1 MSFIKLAKTLIQN
14 KMWASQ
20 IEYFKR
26 ERIPNGISFTYKD
39 NGTLKFTVVIRSV
52 SKALVDNVNI
62 LNTDVSIVL
71 DAISLNAS
79 PTIDDLIN
87 INGSTYKIVQ
97 IKPLGTLNN
106 KPVAYELII
115 RLA

>member
-26 ERIPNGISFTYKD
+26 ERIQNGISFTYKD
-39 NGTLKFTVVIRSV
+39 NGSLTFTVVIRSV

-87 INGSTYKIVQ
+87 IDGSTYKIVQ

-106 KPVAYELII
+106 QPVAYELII